1 MLMTRAAGSPHVY
14 MNVIR
19 FSFLNRMIFVA
30 WIVLPGLHAGIF
42 LLSGLIPK
50 VIKLTIGN
58 INLPRVYIK
67 NAGFFTVRAIKV
79 CRMPR
84 IISGYREEV
93 RKKIVEAAYSLFLQK
108 GYHGTTMEEIANHL
122 GVTKPAIYQY
132 FPGKEDLYAAVAE
145 HGREELAAILERS
158 FDNRDLRTGS
168 EVLFDT
174 LARYTPQF
182 NSMYSEMMLLAAH
195 NERIRSL
202 LRQDR
207 IEDIRVVERFIARQ
221 QGTGLISGHLNSRV
235 LAIACDALVNGLLI
249 DIMAGLDK
257 EEAKKIWIAAV
268 TQLTHMDEK
277 EKQAFR
283 KNGTVPVPE

>member
-1 MLMTRAAGSPHVY
+1 
-14 MNVIR
+14 
-19 FSFLNRMIFVA
+19 
-30 WIVLPGLHAGIF
+30 
-42 LLSGLIPK
+42 
-50 VIKLTIGN
+50 
-58 INLPRVYIK
+58 
-67 NAGFFTVRAIKV
+67 
-79 CRMPR
+79 MPR
-84 IISGYREEV
+84 ILTGYREEV

-108 GYHGTTMEEIANHL
+108 GYHRTTMEEIASLL

-158 FDNRDLRTGS
+158 FNNRDLRAGS
-168 EVLFDT
+168 EIMFDT

-195 NERIRSL
+195 NERIREL

-207 IEDIRVVERFIARQ
+207 IEDIRIVEQFISRQ
-221 QGTGLISGHLNSRV
+221 QGKGLISGKLDSRV

-257 EEAKKIWIAAV
+257 EEAKRIWIAAV
-268 TQLTHMDEK
+268 SQLITMDEK
-277 EKQAFR
+277 EKRTFR
-283 KNGTVPVPE
+283 KNGNSSVIK

>member
-1 MLMTRAAGSPHVY
+1 
-14 MNVIR
+14 
-19 FSFLNRMIFVA
+19 
-30 WIVLPGLHAGIF
+30 
-42 LLSGLIPK
+42 
-50 VIKLTIGN
+50 
-58 INLPRVYIK
+58 
-67 NAGFFTVRAIKV
+67 
-79 CRMPR
+79 MPR
-84 IISGYREEV
+84 ILPGYREEV
-93 RKKIVEAAYSLFLQK
+93 RKKIVKAAYSLFLQK
-108 GYHGTTMEEIANHL
+108 GYHKTTMEEIASLL

-158 FDNRDLRTGS
+158 FNNRDLRAGS
-168 EVLFDT
+168 EIMFDT

-195 NERIRSL
+195 NERIRDL

-207 IEDIRVVERFIARQ
+207 IEDIRIVEQFIARQ
-221 QGTGLISGHLNSRV
+221 QGTGLISGKLDSRV

-268 TQLTHMDEK
+268 TQLTTMDEK
-277 EKQAFR
+277 EKRTFR
-283 KNGTVPVPE
+283 ENGNDLVPK

>member
-1 MLMTRAAGSPHVY
+1 
-14 MNVIR
+14 
-19 FSFLNRMIFVA
+19 
-30 WIVLPGLHAGIF
+30 
-42 LLSGLIPK
+42 
-50 VIKLTIGN
+50 
-58 INLPRVYIK
+58 
-67 NAGFFTVRAIKV
+67 
-79 CRMPR
+79 MPR
-84 IISGYREEV
+84 ILTGYREEV

-108 GYHGTTMEEIANHL
+108 GYHRTTMEEIASLL

-158 FDNRDLRTGS
+158 FNNRDLRAGS
-168 EVLFDT
+168 EIMFDT

-195 NERIRSL
+195 NERIRDL

-207 IEDIRVVERFIARQ
+207 IEDIRIVEQFIARQ
-221 QGTGLISGHLNSRV
+221 QEKGLISGKLDSRV

-257 EEAKKIWIAAV
+257 EEAKKIWIAAA
-268 TQLTHMDEK
+268 TQLTTMDEK
-277 EKQAFR
+277 EKRTFR
-283 KNGTVPVPE
+283 KNGNGSVIK

>member
-1 MLMTRAAGSPHVY
+1 
-14 MNVIR
+14 
-19 FSFLNRMIFVA
+19 
-30 WIVLPGLHAGIF
+30 
-42 LLSGLIPK
+42 
-50 VIKLTIGN
+50 
-58 INLPRVYIK
+58 
-67 NAGFFTVRAIKV
+67 
-79 CRMPR
+79 MPR
-84 IISGYREEV
+84 ILTGYREEV

-108 GYHGTTMEEIANHL
+108 GYHRTTMEEIASLL

-145 HGREELAAILERS
+145 HRREELAAILERS
-158 FDNRDLRTGS
+158 FNNRDLRAGS
-168 EVLFDT
+168 EIMFDT

-195 NERIRSL
+195 NERIRDL

-207 IEDIRVVERFIARQ
+207 IEDIRIVEQFIARQ
-221 QGTGLISGHLNSRV
+221 QEKGLISGKLDSRV

-268 TQLTHMDEK
+268 TQLTTMDEK
-277 EKQAFR
+277 EKRTFR
-283 KNGTVPVPE
+283 KNGNGSVIK

>member
-1 MLMTRAAGSPHVY
+1 
-14 MNVIR
+14 
-19 FSFLNRMIFVA
+19 
-30 WIVLPGLHAGIF
+30 
-42 LLSGLIPK
+42 
-50 VIKLTIGN
+50 
-58 INLPRVYIK
+58 
-67 NAGFFTVRAIKV
+67 
-79 CRMPR
+79 MPR
-84 IISGYREEV
+84 IIHEYKDEV
-93 RKKIVEAAYSLFLQK
+93 RKKIVEVAYGHFLHK
-108 GYHGTTMEEIANHL
+108 GYHGTTMSEIAESL
-122 GVTKPAIYQY
+122 GVTKTALYQY

-145 HGREELAAILERS
+145 HGREELAAILEHS

-174 LARYTPQF
+174 LARYIPQF

-195 NERIRSL
+195 NERIRGL
-202 LRQDR
+202 LREDR

-221 QGTGLISGHLNSRV
+221 QGTGLISAQLNSRV

-268 TQLTHMDEK
+268 TQLTHMNEK

-283 KNGTVPVPE
+283 KNGTVPLPE